1 MSGSG
6 RELFFSDAGA
16 YDYSSLHDDRD
27 PLSLFMSFDD
37 DYFYEALGSQSSS
50 FTESGHE
57 KLNLAADHV
66 AAPSSPAPSRNLPA
80 SSSFSLDPVK
90 ESGEKPVQEGKAAAG
105 EAAANILDDD
115 KDKPNKVL
123 RNQSMMMTAINLQQF
138 IQIYSY
144 NYRKKGEKRPRAARF
159 AFITRSDVDHLEDGY
174 RWRKYG
180 QKAVKNS
187 PFPRSYYRCTSQKC
201 MVKKMVERSHQD
213 PTIVITTY
221 EGRHTHLSPTPTS
234 QVGTGAV
241 RMPPGMTLFPAPASI
256 TGECL
261 QWHAPNNLREY

>member
-66 AAPSSPAPSRNLPA
+66 AAPSSPAPSRNFPA

-123 RNQSMMMTAINLQQF
+123 
-138 IQIYSY
+138 
-144 NYRKKGEKRPRAARF
+144 KKGEKRPRAARF

-221 EGRHTHLSPTPTS
+221 EGRHTHLNPTPTS

-241 RMPPGMTLFPAPASI
+241 RMLPGMTLFPAPASI